1 MGASGR
7 AAAAA
12 LGISE
17 GALRKAVKSGRANK
31 LPDGTFDIETLK
43 SELKSNTDPARTKV
57 RTKPESTQTGTQPVQ
72 RDSTQPSV
80 TTEAEAR
87 DAVSLVRRIL
97 REEGAD
103 STGTI
108 DFDMARIAETILKS
122 HERELKMAQR
132 RKELVPLAAVKGH
145 VERAFIGLRQA
156 IQRLPSRHVAS
167 IAAEIGCDPSLL
179 DAALSK
185 AIAAELDVLS
195 SPVVRA

>member
-1 MGASGR
+1 MGVSRREFARIVG
-7 AAAAA
+7 AT
-12 LGISE
+12 E
-17 GALRKAVKSGRANK
+17 GAVRKAIKAHRID
-31 LPDGTFDIETLK
+31 LLEDGTIDPDAGR
-43 SELKSNTDPARTKV
+43 SRWAGSTDPARTKLRTSV
-57 RTKPESTQTGTQPVQ
+57 RTKPNGTHSQSTSG
-72 RDSTQPSV
+72 TQPSV
-80 TTEAEAR
+80 VTEDDAR
-87 DAVSLVRRIL
+87 AAISLVRRIL
-97 REEGAD
+97 KEEGAD
-103 STGTI
+103 SEGTI
-108 DFDMARIAETILKS
+108 DFDMARTAETILKS

-132 RKELVPLAAVKGH
+132 RKELVPLASVKGH

>member
-1 MGASGR
+1 MGVSRREFARIVG
-7 AAAAA
+7 AT
-12 LGISE
+12 E
-17 GALRKAVKSGRANK
+17 GAVRKAIKARRIDVLA
-31 LPDGTFDIETLK
+31 DGTIDPDAGRLRWAG
-43 SELKSNTDPARTKV
+43 STDPARTKV
-57 RTKPESTQTGTQPVQ
+57 RTKPNGTHSQSSPGTQ
-72 RDSTQPSV
+72 SLTV
-80 TTEAEAR
+80 TEDDAR
-87 DAVSLVRRIL
+87 AAISLVRRIL
-97 REEGAD
+97 KEEGAD
-103 STGTI
+103 SEGTI
-108 DFDMARIAETILKS
+108 DFDMARTAETILKS

-132 RKELVPLAAVKGH
+132 RKELVPLASVKGH

>member
-1 MGASGR
+1 VGVSRREFARIIGA
-7 AAAAA
+7 
-12 LGISE
+12 SE
-17 GALRKAVKSGRANK
+17 GAVRKAIKARRIDV
-31 LPDGTFDIETLK
+31 LDDGTIDVDAGRLRWART
-43 SELKSNTDPARTKV
+43 TDPARSKV
-57 RTKPESTQTGTQPVQ
+57 RIAPKSTQDAARGGAQA
-72 RDSTQPSV
+72 SV
-80 TTEAEAR
+80 TTEDDAR
-87 DAVSLVRRIL
+87 DAVSLVRRVL

-103 STGTI
+103 GDGTI
-108 DFDMARIAETILKS
+108 DFDKARIAETILKS

-132 RKELVPLAAVKGH
+132 RKELVPLASVKGH

>member
-1 MGASGR
+1 MSGR

-12 LGISE
+12 VGISE
-17 GALRKAVKSGRANK
+17 SALRKAVKAGRAGK
-31 LPDGTFDIETLK
+31 LPDGTFDLEALK
-43 SELKSNTDPARTKV
+43 RQLKASTDPARTKL
-57 RTKPESTQTGTQPVQ
+57 RINPHSTQ
-72 RDSTQPSV
+72 SV
-80 TTEAEAR
+80 HTEDHAR
-87 DAVSLVRRIL
+87 EAVSLVRKVL
-97 REEGAD
+97 QEEGAE
-103 STGTI
+103 SSGTI
-108 DFDMARIAETILKS
+108 DFGMARTAETILKS
-122 HERELKMAQR
+122 HERQLKMKER